1 MNKRNAI
8 IMTVLAVVLVVFSVF
23 VYLETHI
30 ENNCTD
36 DGCPSFFLG
45 SKSITEIKE

>member
-1 MNKRNAI
+1 MNKRNVI
-8 IMTVLAVVLVVFSVF
+8 IIAGLLVIVVFSVF

-45 SKSITEIKE
+45 TKFLTEIKE

>member
-1 MNKRNAI
+1 MNKRNVI
-8 IMTVLAVVLVVFSVF
+8 IIAGLLVIVVFSVF

-45 SKSITEIKE
+45 TKILTEIKE

>member
-8 IMTVLAVVLVVFSVF
+8 IMAGLVLLVVFSVF